1 MKKPVLISDLCDY
14 RYLSEL
20 ALNDDASK
28 AVFVVSQGDMQKN
41 SYVHNAYLYDFQ
53 NQSTLQLTSCNDV
66 RGLTW
71 DKNSLL
77 FKADRDHEAQEAKK
91 MGKKMTN
98 YYRLSLHGGEAN
110 KAFSIPLNVISFKI
124 VDENTL
130 LVLAEDDLNE
140 LTLDGLK
147 GDELQKALALQEE
160 EKDYEVLD
168 ELPFWFNGRGFINK
182 IRKRLYWY
190 DKVSQKATLIS
201 PKMMDVQNY
210 LLTKDNQKVVFSG
223 ADYDSVNSQLS
234 RLMIYDSSSKQCKDL
249 IKKDTLSV
257 RSMALVDDIL
267 VYLATDYQIW
277 GTSENPKF
285 YKMNLNEEKS
295 VCFLDADL
303 SVGNSVGSDAK
314 LYGGTTFTSCN
325 GLIYMILTTENSSN
339 LFSLDLEGK
348 LMQLTFFEG
357 SIDCFSI
364 KEDKLVFIGMQDM
377 LLQEV
382 YEVKEK
388 QKRKLTSIN
397 HILDEKEVLPLK
409 KLSFINQDGV
419 RIDGWVIEPR
429 DYDSNKKYPAVL
441 DIHGGPKTVYGETFF
456 HEMQVWA
463 SMGYFVFFCNPRGSD
478 GRGNAFMHLVDKYG
492 TVDYNDLMEF
502 KDHVL
507 AKYPQIDAS
516 KVAVT
521 GGSYGGFMTNW
532 IIGHTSF
539 FCCAASQRSIAN
551 WISKSLTTDI
561 GYYHNMSQ
569 MAATPWTDID
579 KMWGYSPLKYANQCV
594 TPTLFIQSDEDY
606 RCWMTDAIQLFE
618 ALKLHGVD
626 TRMCLFHKENHE
638 LSRSGKPK
646 HRIRRLNEITN
657 WFEKYCR

>member
-1 MKKPVLISDLCDY
+1 MKKPVCINDLCDY

-20 ALNDDASK
+20 AFNDEANK
-28 AVFVVSQGDMQKN
+28 AVFVVSQGDIQKN
-41 SYVHNAYLYDFQ
+41 GYVHDAYLYDFST
-53 NQSTLQLTSCNDV
+53 QSTLQLTASNDV
-66 RGLTW
+66 KGLMW
-71 DKNSLL
+71 DKDSLL
-77 FKADRDHEAQEAKK
+77 FKADRDNEVQNAKK

-98 YYRLSLHGGEAN
+98 YYRLSFGGGEAK
-110 KAFSIPLNVISFKI
+110 KAFSIPYNVISFKI

-130 LVLAEDDLNE
+130 LVLAQDDLNE
-140 LTLDGLK
+140 LSLEGLE
-147 GDELQKALALQEE
+147 GDAYQKALALQEE
-160 EKDYEVLD
+160 QKDYEVLD

-182 IRKRLYWY
+182 LRKRLYWY
-190 DKVSQKATLIS
+190 DLTSQKGTLIS
-201 PKMMDVQNY
+201 PQMMDVQNY
-210 LLTKDNQKVVFSG
+210 LLSQDNQKVIFSG

-234 RLMIYDSSSKQCKDL
+234 RLMIYDSASLESKDL
-249 IKKDTLSV
+249 IEKDTV
-257 RSMALVDDIL
+257 AIRSMTLVDDYL
-267 VYLATDYQIW
+267 VYTATDYKTW

-285 YKMNLNEEKS
+285 YKMNLNDGKV

-303 SVGNSVGSDAK
+303 SCGNSVGSDAK

-339 LFSLDLEGK
+339 LFSLNLEGN
-348 LMQLTFFEG
+348 LTQLTFFEG
-357 SIDCFSI
+357 SVDCFSV
-364 KEDKLVFIGMQDM
+364 KKDKLIFIGMQDM
-377 LLQEV
+377 QLQEV

-397 HILDEKEVLPLK
+397 HALDEKEVLPLK
-409 KLSFINQDGV
+409 KLSFINQDNV

-429 DYDSNKKYPAVL
+429 EYDSNKKYPAIL
-441 DIHGGPKTVYGETFF
+441 DIHGGPKAAYGETFF

-502 KDHVL
+502 KDQVL
-507 AKYPQIDAS
+507 AKYPQIDTS
-516 KVAVT
+516 RVAVT

-569 MAATPWTDID
+569 MAATPWTDFD
-579 KMWGYSPLKYANQCV
+579 KMWSYSPLKYADRCV

-646 HRIRRLNEITN
+646 HRIRRLNEITD